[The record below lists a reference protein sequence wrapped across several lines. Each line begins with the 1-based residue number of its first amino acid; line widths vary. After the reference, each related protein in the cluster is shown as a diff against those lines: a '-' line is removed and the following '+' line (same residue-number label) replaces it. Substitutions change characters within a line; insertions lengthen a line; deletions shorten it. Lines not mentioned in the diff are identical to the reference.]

1 MIRALMKKVIVLC
14 LFALACRRETPAP
27 TSSPR
32 PATRV
37 PQAANPAPAP
47 APVATAP
54 HADASYDKAVEWMRS
69 APAYHFD
76 VTIGDAKASGDL
88 TRERIG
94 AEKLRFRIGN
104 DEWTAERKLTGVAWF
119 RNGKHDTNE
128 PALADRIY
136 QWMTFFPDPQK
147 SGLQVVGSE
156 GDTTHVRFTI
166 VNTKETEDVWI
177 RSDNHLVRLTTS
189 GAGKAFPAMELNIR

>member
-14 LFALACRRETPAP
+14 LFAVACRREAPAP
-27 TSSPR
+27 QQ
-32 PATRV
+32 PAA
-37 PQAANPAPAP
+37 PPPKAANPAPAP
-47 APVATAP
+47 APVAAAP
-54 HADASYDKAVEWMRS
+54 HAASYDKAAEWMRS
-69 APAYHFD
+69 APGYHFD
-76 VTIGDAKASGDL
+76 VAVGDAKASGDL
-88 TRERIG
+88 TRQRIG

-128 PALADRIY
+128 PPLADRIY

-147 SGLQVVGSE
+147 SGLQVVGTE

-166 VNTKETEDVWI
+166 VNTHETEDVWI
-177 RSDNHLVRLTTS
+177 RSPDDHLVRLTTS
-189 GAGKAFPAMELNIR
+189 GAGRAFPAMELNIR

>member
-27 TSSPR
+27 PSSPQ
-32 PATRV
+32 PAAPV
-37 PQAANPAPAP
+37 PKAANPAP

-54 HADASYDKAVEWMRS
+54 RGDASYDKAVEWMRTAS
-69 APAYHFD
+69 AYHFD
-76 VTIGDAKASGDL
+76 ATIGGAKASGDL

-94 AEKLRFRIGN
+94 AEKLRFRIGS

-147 SGLQVVGSE
+147 SGLQVVGTE

-177 RSDNHLVRLTTS
+177 RPADNHLVRLTTS
-189 GAGKAFPAMELNIR
+189 GAGNVFPAMELKIR